1 MIDFV
6 KLNIIVKYLR
16 IATNRNR
23 GISRRGKTYITKQR
37 KLNPKGNRNRIRGW
51 GREEIREKC
60 FPNEL
65 FSPI

>member
-51 GREEIREKC
+51 GREANWKKYDKWKTQGEK
-60 FPNEL
+60 
-65 FSPI
+65 